1 MQLYNEVI
9 FFHGQSI
16 DEEKA
21 TTLGIGDLFQ
31 SFLALID
38 HMRRLH
44 LDQYECVALK
54 VIILICPGN
63 NRHNHIFTFS
73 KQPFNESLDFRN
85 RS

>member
-63 NRHNHIFTFS
+63 NRYNHIKGLD
-73 KQPFNESLDFRN
+73 KQKKSA
-85 RS
+85 